1 MYNCESEAAYKEES
15 RFQVCLNHTPCKT
28 LVEARKGQSSSVR
41 VLKPAGLLFHDS
53 CLSSKA
59 CGFIS
64 CGHAFFSLRLS
75 AFDREIWR
83 NLRRRGAVQG
93 ASVRTGKGLCP
104 WGGWRSEC
112 ACHRYQHHPAG
123 LLPFLSDR
131 PFPLSR
137 CMCRSPCRRPKHGYV
152 VVGRTE
158 ESGTRRREREKMPW
172 RHQPTERGKSSCSC
186 VSKGAGGC
194 CLLMPLP
201 PCCWLPS
208 HGPG

>member
-64 CGHAFFSLRLS
+64 CGRAFFSLRLS

-104 WGGWRSEC
+104 WGGGAVNVPATGTSTTQRDCSPFFLTAPSRSAAAC
-112 ACHRYQHHPAG
+112 AARRAADQSMGTSSSAARKSQGHGGEKEKRCHGAI
-123 LLPFLSDR
+123 
-131 PFPLSR
+131 SR
-137 CMCRSPCRRPKHGYV
+137 QREGKAAVAAFRKAL
-152 VVGRTE
+152 VGAA
-158 ESGTRRREREKMPW
+158 S
-172 RHQPTERGKSSCSC
+172 
-186 VSKGAGGC
+186 
-194 CLLMPLP
+194 
-201 PCCWLPS
+201 
-208 HGPG
+208 